1 MTFEYSA
8 NFELKFIYTIKS
20 MKFDYCINFVILKKK
35 ISIMGE
41 KSYLILFKLLQTRLT
56 NMYTT

>member
-20 MKFDYCINFVILKKK
+20 MKFDYYINFVILKKK
-35 ISIMGE
+35 FLSWV
-41 KSYLILFKLLQTRLT
+41 KNLI
-56 NMYTT
+56 

>member
-8 NFELKFIYTIKS
+8 NFELKIIYTIKS

-35 ISIMGE
+35 KISIYYG
-41 KSYLILFKLLQTRLT
+41 
-56 NMYTT
+56 

>member
-8 NFELKFIYTIKS
+8 NFELKIIYTIKS

-35 ISIMGE
+35 
-41 KSYLILFKLLQTRLT
+41 KNFYLLWVKNLI
-56 NMYTT
+56 